1 MFFLGSVS
9 RKSWRASRLAERT
22 DVGQPFGVIGIYG
35 DCGMLGP
42 WTLDGLNDEKITEQ
56 IELLHEVATE
66 IRASPELQ
74 ELMREARLIHAKN
87 KTESIK
93 RQLEKKLG

>member
-1 MFFLGSVS
+1 
-9 RKSWRASRLAERT
+9 
-22 DVGQPFGVIGIYG
+22 
-35 DCGMLGP
+35 MLGP

-93 RQLEKKLG
+93 R